1 MASYLVRAEGDST
14 QFASVSSFE
23 GGEIISMEAEERV
36 AARGQMIALMQAGHP
51 WREAAAMAGLQ
62 IGRSAAYQLLRNVR
76 LRGEVALQDGRHGH
90 PAKLR
95 EPVREVLETTCR
107 EAPHTPSRE
116 VQAVLQERFGILVS
130 IGHLNRMRAKLGV
143 GSRPVYREKNFAS
156 LARQRNRTFKKGQ
169 VGSSS

>member
-1 MASYLVRAEGDST
+1 
-14 QFASVSSFE
+14 
-23 GGEIISMEAEERV
+23 MEAEERV

-51 WREAAAMAGLQ
+51 WREAAAMAGVQ

-143 GSRPVYREKNFAS
+143 GSRPVHWEKTS
-156 LARQRNRTFKKGQ
+156 LPLHARGTELSRRGRWAPPRSRSPRNRPASHPGDGFGFE
-169 VGSSS
+169 SS